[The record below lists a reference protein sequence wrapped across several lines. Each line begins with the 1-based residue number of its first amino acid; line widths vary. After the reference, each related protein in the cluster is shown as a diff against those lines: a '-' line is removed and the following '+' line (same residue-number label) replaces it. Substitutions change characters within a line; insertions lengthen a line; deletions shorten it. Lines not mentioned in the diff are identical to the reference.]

1 MLTQPSISNTGTGMV
16 YTLYW
21 DAMRRIREKT
31 WTADSTDYH
40 QVFYHDGR
48 TLVQIWNQDDADPND
63 VTRSIGYDLYRG
75 STGYLKDIDFE
86 DDPDVESYLIKDDQG
101 TIRSVV
107 KLSYSGGSYTVTVG
121 RYVTDAYGAWMN
133 PASIPSDVHYMR
145 YISSRVEGYGD
156 EANQN
161 QALIHLD
168 HRHYLPYLGIFLQRE
183 PLLVSLKTAH
193 LVNISSAPFLLN
205 PYRYTGNRPTLLTD
219 RSGLYCDEAK
229 KQQALDDRD
238 DCMALCR
245 DVYTE
250 NESRLDECARIVRKA
265 YETALDDA
273 WDNYRLCVYVA
284 SGAFLAW
291 AVASILV
298 GGGLWTV
305 AAVIAYV
312 IAIAACLSAFLRAMA
327 RAENARSN
335 CMALI
340 QKWRE
345 TNMIQLYNCSA
356 KCQRDFCD
364 KVIAADC
371 AVKCD
376 WPDEEAAVYMGW
388 IANPI
393 WYDPNDPISD
403 DYSGPV
409 VDIFNIEPPCCF
421 YPSPKQ
427 YPPYPGSLGPCCG
440 GVQWQSVTSLGR
452 QGLEPPHGELPWW
465 ID

>member
-1 MLTQPSISNTGTGMV
+1 MPELRKEKSTARKKPGRSSSSPSVNKSVCNPNKCHTKYRPDSRTVFLFKTCNLGAGTV

-21 DAMRRIREKT
+21 DAMGRIREKT

-183 PLLVSLKTAH
+183 PKLIHVSLSKLSRIAKSPLH
-193 LVNISSAPFLLN
+193 AC
-205 PYRYTGNRPTLLTD
+205 PYRYAQNVPISASDPSGRDPSSYADCIESGAWVNCQNARETCARNCEAAYSHNKENLDYCSGEALKRYNLQKDQYAKDAQQCAAKCSREYFWCTAATLVAVGI
-219 RSGLYCDEAK
+219 GLIWCTRRYHTCMMDC
-229 KQQALDDRD
+229 LDD
-238 DCMALCR
+238 
-245 DVYTE
+245 
-250 NESRLDECARIVRKA
+250 
-265 YETALDDA
+265 
-273 WDNYRLCVYVA
+273 
-284 SGAFLAW
+284 
-291 AVASILV
+291 
-298 GGGLWTV
+298 
-305 AAVIAYV
+305 
-312 IAIAACLSAFLRAMA
+312 
-327 RAENARSN
+327 
-335 CMALI
+335 
-340 QKWRE
+340 
-345 TNMIQLYNCSA
+345 
-356 KCQRDFCD
+356 
-364 KVIAADC
+364 
-371 AVKCD
+371 
-376 WPDEEAAVYMGW
+376 W
-388 IANPI
+388 I
-393 WYDPNDPISD
+393 
-403 DYSGPV
+403 
-409 VDIFNIEPPCCF
+409 
-421 YPSPKQ
+421 
-427 YPPYPGSLGPCCG
+427 
-440 GVQWQSVTSLGR
+440 R
-452 QGLEPPHGELPWW
+452 
-465 ID
+465 